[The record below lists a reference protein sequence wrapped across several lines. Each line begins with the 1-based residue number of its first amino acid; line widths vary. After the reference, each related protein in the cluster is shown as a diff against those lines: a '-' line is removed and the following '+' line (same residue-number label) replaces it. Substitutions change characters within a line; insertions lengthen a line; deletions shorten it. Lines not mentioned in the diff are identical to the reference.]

1 MSLNVTVQALTVAGH
16 PADTERG
23 TGRASPGV
31 ERATAESGVH
41 GFGRQEMSKPFVR
54 SLCVACA
61 AVCVLTMPT
70 TALGQ
75 QVGAT
80 VYALDPGP

>member
-1 MSLNVTVQALTVAGH
+1 
-16 PADTERG
+16 
-23 TGRASPGV
+23 
-31 ERATAESGVH
+31 
-41 GFGRQEMSKPFVR
+41 MSKPFVR

-61 AVCVLTMPT
+61 AVCVLAMPT